1 MYIYVSACPGVF
13 CKRPPGKQKN
23 FMETII
29 FLTYKDFIK
38 LSDFILKT
46 FDATFIPEKI
56 INKPINVQLTSIAE
70 IEKHIDKYSRINL
83 KSDTFFIISPKWSIE
98 PVYYGYIDDTK
109 NSSHFY
115 YAHQR
120 FGGPSIHFI
129 PTYNDIKKQTKNKI
143 IAGNLSDY
151 SYYISGS
158 FLEDKING
166 YKTIERPDTM
176 KNALASIKKFI
187 RQNGRKVAYRKGK
200 IVKLGYAM
208 NDAISHYQKGVKLLA
223 GDLTFETE

>member
-1 MYIYVSACPGVF
+1 
-13 CKRPPGKQKN
+13 
-23 FMETII
+23 METTI

-56 INKPINVQLTSIAE
+56 FDDPTNLQLTSIAE
-70 IEKHIDKYSRINL
+70 IEKHIEKYSKTNF
-83 KSDTFFIISPKWSIE
+83 KSDTFLITSPQWSIE
-98 PVYYGYIDDTK
+98 PIYYGYIDESK
-109 NSSHFY
+109 SSPGFY

-120 FGGPSIHFI
+120 YGGPSIHLI
-129 PTYNDIKKQTKNKI
+129 PTYNDIDRQIKNEI
-143 IAGNLSDY
+143 IGGNLSDY

-158 FLEDKING
+158 FLDDNKNG
-166 YKTIERPDTM
+166 YKTIERPDSM
-176 KNALASIKKFI
+176 KKALIAIKKFI

-208 NDAISHYQKGVKLLA
+208 DDAISYYQNGVKLLT
-223 GDLTFETE
+223 GDLAFETE